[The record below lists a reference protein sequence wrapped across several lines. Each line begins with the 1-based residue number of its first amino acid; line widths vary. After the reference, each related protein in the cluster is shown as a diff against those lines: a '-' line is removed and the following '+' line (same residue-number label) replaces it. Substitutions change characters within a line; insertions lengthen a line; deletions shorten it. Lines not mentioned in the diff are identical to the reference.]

1 MGNHKL
7 ISHKA
12 SFILMV
18 LIAGFFPGSCAS
30 GHASADQKEYLVQI
44 STDMGDITVI
54 LYNETPQHRDN
65 FLKLAQEGY
74 YDGLLFHRVISGFM
88 IQAGDPHSRD
98 AEPGEP
104 LGSGGPGYTVPAEI
118 QPGLFHQ
125 KGALSAARQGDQI
138 NPERR
143 SSGSQFYIVQGRR
156 WAPQEL
162 EMMARDR
169 GTPFSEAQME
179 KYTTVGGT
187 PHLDD
192 AYTVFGQVID
202 GMEVID
208 RIAAVET
215 GPRDR
220 PEEDVRIKG
229 ITVIE

>member
-1 MGNHKL
+1 MGKNKL
-7 ISHKA
+7 LLHKA
-12 SFILMV
+12 AFILLV
-18 LIAGFFPGSCAS
+18 LIAGFFAHSGAY
-30 GHASADQKEYLVQI
+30 GHAAEDQKVYMVEI
-44 STDMGDITVI
+44 STDMGDITVV
-54 LYNETPQHRDN
+54 LHNETPQHRDN
-65 FLKLAQEGY
+65 FLKLVEEGY

-118 QPGLFHQ
+118 QSGLFHQ
-125 KGALSAARQGDQI
+125 KGALSAARQGDQV

-169 GTPFSEAQME
+169 GTPFSEEQIE
-179 KYTTVGGT
+179 KYTTIGGT

-202 GMEVID
+202 GMDVID

-220 PEEDVRIKG
+220 PEEDVRIKH